1 MSQSNVHRELVFAAV
16 RAIRQRHPSVLVR
29 ADVQESP
36 GDPVPPLIGGY
47 RPDIIARCARRCPDF
62 LIGEAKTDRD
72 ISNQHTL
79 DQVSAFID
87 HLDTLPLGVG
97 TFILA
102 VDGRVAD
109 LARTVLR
116 FTCRQRVSSRL
127 HVNLFDGLDFW
138 ALGPQGAPQWR
149 LC

>member
-1 MSQSNVHRELVFAAV
+1 MSQSNVHRELVLAAV

-36 GDPVPPLIGGY
+36 GDPIPPLIGGY
-47 RPDIIARCARRCPDF
+47 RPDIIARCARRCSDF
-62 LIGEAKTDRD
+62 LIAEAKTDRD

-79 DQVSAFID
+79 NQVSAFLD
-87 HLDTLPLGVG
+87 HLDTRPLGVG

-116 FTCRQRVSSRL
+116 FTYRQRVSSRL
-127 HVNLFDGLDFW
+127 RVNLFDGLDFW